1 MTYKPKEISHDR
13 MVPWNS
19 VTALVT
25 DNLDPDGQGRV
36 KIKLPWAIDQEGGEY
51 EAWARLATLMAG
63 NNRGTWFLPEI
74 GDEVLVTFLEG
85 DPDRPVVIGS
95 LWNGQDAPPTTAD
108 SDNNIKSIVSRHG
121 IRITLDDR
129 QDEERLT
136 LETPAGQKILLK
148 DGPHAIEISDSSGN
162 SIRLEPSG
170 ISIDASARITLTGS
184 AVEISAGIVT
194 VNASLSRFSGVVQA
208 DTMIANTVVA
218 SSYTPGAGNIW

>member
-1 MTYKPKEISHDR
+1 

-51 EAWARLATLMAG
+51 EAWARLATLMTG

-108 SDNNIKSIVSRHG
+108 SDNNIKSIVSRQG